1 MKFVCGYQESVY
13 LSLASN
19 PHFFQADQQILPKCL
34 LVSIIRPG
42 MAGTPYLSTVDP
54 TSNK

>member
-1 MKFVCGYQESVY
+1 VCGYQESVY